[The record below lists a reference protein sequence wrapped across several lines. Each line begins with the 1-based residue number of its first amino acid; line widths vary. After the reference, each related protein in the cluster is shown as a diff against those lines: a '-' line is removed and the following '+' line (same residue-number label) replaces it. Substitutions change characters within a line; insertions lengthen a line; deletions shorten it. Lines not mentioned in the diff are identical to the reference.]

1 MLRWGSCCLPFP
13 WWFYCLR
20 AWRETV
26 LNKRFSHF
34 QKYIY
39 CSHYYVGERETR
51 HSSSPTASSVH
62 YPNYFFFSCTRPLYA
77 CFYDLVAV
85 NKLIQTDSSS
95 SSFPRRGS
103 HPSIP
108 SPFLPHIKWIYMTLQ
123 SQRLSKW
130 FSPVVHAAACSHM
143 VPQHFWVSRT
153 GRGEEMEKW
162 KGITRRVGVTS
173 LSMPILALRDLN
185 EEGH

>member
-1 MLRWGSCCLPFP
+1 MLANSTRIPNKNSWFMLRWGSCCLPFP

-26 LNKRFSHF
+26 LNKRFSHL

-62 YPNYFFFSCTRPLYA
+62 YPNYYFFSCTRPLYT

-85 NKLIQTDSSS
+85 NKLIQTDSVTCFHLLAGVGSWYSS
-95 SSFPRRGS
+95 AAFLGEDHTPPSHLLFCHISNEYKWRSNRRGY
-103 HPSIP
+103 PND
-108 SPFLPHIKWIYMTLQ
+108 F
-123 SQRLSKW
+123 
-130 FSPVVHAAACSHM
+130 
-143 VPQHFWVSRT
+143 PQ
-153 GRGEEMEKW
+153 
-162 KGITRRVGVTS
+162 
-173 LSMPILALRDLN
+173 
-185 EEGH
+185 

>member
-1 MLRWGSCCLPFP
+1 MLGNVRPDIAVVLQ
-13 WWFYCLR
+13 LR
-20 AWRETV
+20 LYT
-26 LNKRFSHF
+26 
-34 QKYIY
+34 I
-39 CSHYYVGERETR
+39 
-51 HSSSPTASSVH
+51 PII
-62 YPNYFFFSCTRPLYA
+62 FFSCTRPLYA

-85 NKLIQTDSSS
+85 NKLIQTDSVTFLLVLDLDIHQQLSS
-95 SSFPRRGS
+95 ERITSLHPISFS
-103 HPSIP
+103 ATYQMN
-108 SPFLPHIKWIYMTLQ
+108 IYMTLQ

-143 VPQHFWVSRT
+143 VPQHFWVSWT

-173 LSMPILALRDLN
+173 LSMPILAVRDLN

>member
-85 NKLIQTDSSS
+85 NKLIQTDSITCLLVLDLDIHQQLSS
-95 SSFPRRGS
+95 ER
-103 HPSIP
+103 I
-108 SPFLPHIKWIYMTLQ
+108 
-123 SQRLSKW
+123 
-130 FSPVVHAAACSHM
+130 
-143 VPQHFWVSRT
+143 
-153 GRGEEMEKW
+153 
-162 KGITRRVGVTS
+162 TS
-173 LSMPILALRDLN
+173 LHPISFSATYQMNIYDAPITEAIQMIFPSSTCRSMQPYGASAFLS
-185 EEGH
+185 